1 MGKSIIWEI
10 YRGHFL
16 FDHLAHISDDD
27 SNKDDSKC
35 AKWCPACFDSA
46 IYFSWF
52 DISMTFLGIIV
63 ASDFR
68 KFLLFG
74 TQQKES
80 CWRRIWYVIGSWG
93 VCKGLQKHILSVF
106 DRFWFIRRNTAN
118 HPIILPSPVLPQRMT
133 EASIWQVSVSKQHH
147 VISHSLFL
155 SMASK
160 WLVSTN
166 SQVIVIVNGLAS
178 DLPHFF

>member
-1 MGKSIIWEI
+1 MYAIIGDGLWHWVYHISSLDLLKVMFDFPWVNPLFGKFIG
-10 YRGHFL
+10 GHFL

-27 SNKDDSKC
+27 SNKDDSEC

-52 DISMTFLGIIV
+52 DISKTFLGIIV

-80 CWRRIWYVIGSWG
+80 C
-93 VCKGLQKHILSVF
+93 
-106 DRFWFIRRNTAN
+106 
-118 HPIILPSPVLPQRMT
+118 
-133 EASIWQVSVSKQHH
+133 
-147 VISHSLFL
+147 
-155 SMASK
+155 
-160 WLVSTN
+160 
-166 SQVIVIVNGLAS
+166 
-178 DLPHFF
+178 